1 MRTPV
6 TNNCERLIQI
16 QISTG
21 VNTKVPAALL
31 TLLPGVNLVESKL
44 WEQAKENSVARK
56 LLVTEIERSPAP
68 EAQLERVGQP
78 MLVEGQPLPD
88 DLPLKG
94 LKLAAAQ
101 AIISETLTKSLL
113 ASWLDD
119 ESRPDVRRAL
129 EKQIAKI
136 EGPKDAKPSSSG
148 VVKQ

>member
-16 QISTG
+16 QVSTG
-21 VNTKVPAALL
+21 INTKVPAALL